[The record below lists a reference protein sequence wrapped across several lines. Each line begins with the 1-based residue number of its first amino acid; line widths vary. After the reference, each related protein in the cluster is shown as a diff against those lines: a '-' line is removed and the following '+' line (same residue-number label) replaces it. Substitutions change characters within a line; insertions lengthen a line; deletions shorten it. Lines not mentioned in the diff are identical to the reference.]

1 MKVKRYKLVTYLV
14 ITLGI
19 CLYIFFEAPNLNPFF
34 YSDGAFFWAV
44 VITLYVGAWALMHFG
59 ELTFQ
64 FTDRSERPF
73 NYVPNEK
80 FPRWTKLL
88 LALPW
93 VFFIVVLVG
102 SSFIFNWKA
111 FRDQLGTSEVVEF
124 SASMQAVDLNQVPVV
139 DQELAV
145 RLADKKLGERAGLGS
160 QVRLGSNDATIQR
173 VDGKLVWAVPLYHSG
188 LFKWL
193 TNMSGTPGYI
203 LVSAT
208 DVNDVQ
214 YVENFKVKYQPG
226 NYLLHDLTRHTRF
239 FGAWFDGITDPSFE
253 IADDGQPY
261 WIYTTYR
268 NRRGFSLTQA
278 TGACVDN
285 ATTGEI

>member
-1 MKVKRYKLVTYLV
+1 M
-14 ITLGI
+14 
-19 CLYIFFEAPNLNPFF
+19 
-34 YSDGAFFWAV
+34 

-93 VFFIVVLVG
+93 VF
-102 SSFIFNWKA
+102 SSWCWSA
-111 FRDQLGTSEVVEF
+111 PPSSSTGRPSRDQLGTSEVVEF

-160 QVRLGSNDATIQR
+160 
-173 VDGKLVWAVPLYHSG
+173 
-188 LFKWL
+188 
-193 TNMSGTPGYI
+193 PG
-203 LVSAT
+203 
-208 DVNDVQ
+208 
-214 YVENFKVKYQPG
+214 
-226 NYLLHDLTRHTRF
+226 
-239 FGAWFDGITDPSFE
+239 GAW
-253 IADDGQPY
+253 A
-261 WIYTTYR
+261 
-268 NRRGFSLTQA
+268 
-278 TGACVDN
+278 
-285 ATTGEI
+285 ATTRRSSGWTASSCGRCRSTIPASSSG

>member
-93 VFFIVVLVG
+93 VFFL
-102 SSFIFNWKA
+102 
-111 FRDQLGTSEVVEF
+111 
-124 SASMQAVDLNQVPVV
+124 
-139 DQELAV
+139 
-145 RLADKKLGERAGLGS
+145 
-160 QVRLGSNDATIQR
+160 
-173 VDGKLVWAVPLYHSG
+173 
-188 LFKWL
+188 
-193 TNMSGTPGYI
+193 
-203 LVSAT
+203 
-208 DVNDVQ
+208 
-214 YVENFKVKYQPG
+214 
-226 NYLLHDLTRHTRF
+226 
-239 FGAWFDGITDPSFE
+239 
-253 IADDGQPY
+253 
-261 WIYTTYR
+261 
-268 NRRGFSLTQA
+268 SL
-278 TGACVDN
+278 
-285 ATTGEI
+285 IHI

>member
-226 NYLLHDLTRHTRF
+226 KV
-239 FGAWFDGITDPSFE
+239 A
-253 IADDGQPY
+253 
-261 WIYTTYR
+261 YR
-268 NRRGFSLTQA
+268 QKDKASTIPG
-278 TGACVDN
+278 
-285 ATTGEI
+285 

>member
-139 DQELAV
+139 DQELA
-145 RLADKKLGERAGLGS
+145 RAAGRQEARRARGA
-160 QVRLGSNDATIQR
+160 R
-173 VDGKLVWAVPLYHSG
+173 
-188 LFKWL
+188 
-193 TNMSGTPGYI
+193 
-203 LVSAT
+203 
-208 DVNDVQ
+208 
-214 YVENFKVKYQPG
+214 QPG
-226 NYLLHDLTRHTRF
+226 APGQQRRD
-239 FGAWFDGITDPSFE
+239 DP
-253 IADDGQPY
+253 AGG
-261 WIYTTYR
+261 R
-268 NRRGFSLTQA
+268 
-278 TGACVDN
+278 
-285 ATTGEI
+285 